1 LETQGEIL
9 MLRNSRLLL
18 GLAALSLSFVLA
30 SCSLLPVRTSST
42 SSTLSPVEEAWGI
55 ISKDYVDQSK
65 VDSTRLGRAAVKGM
79 VDELND
85 PYTTYLDPDAYKLTI
100 TNQQG
105 QFGGIG
111 ATVDARSNQIIIVAP
126 IPGTPAEKAGIRPG
140 DAILAVNGKSTEGLS
155 VEEVVLLIRG
165 PQGTSVTITVQ
176 HEGAASPVDLTITR
190 AQIDVPSVSYEMKG
204 TTAYFRIHF
213 FSERTDEEM
222 SPLIANLAKSGAK
235 SIILDVR
242 SNPGGPVD
250 TVVNIASHFLSSG
263 VVLYIDD
270 NKGNEDTYNVKP
282 ATSRTKLPI
291 VMLTDNYSASGSEVL
306 AGALQDYGRAVVVGT
321 KTFGKG
327 SADRWYQLS
336 DGSALYLTTSR
347 WLTPKRRLI
356 EGKGLDPDIPSV
368 LKGDELLNWAL
379 DYLKNK

>member
-1 LETQGEIL
+1 
-9 MLRNSRLLL
+9 MLRNSRLLS
-18 GLAALSLSFVLA
+18 GLAALSIAFVLA

-42 SSTLSPVEEAWGI
+42 RSPLIPVEEAWGI
-55 ISKDYVDQSK
+55 ISRDYVDQSK
-65 VDSTRLGRAAVKGM
+65 VDSTKLGRAAVKGM

-165 PQGTSVTITVQ
+165 PQGTSVTITVR
-176 HEGAASPVDLTITR
+176 HEGAASPIDLTITR

-204 TTAYFRIHF
+204 NTAYFRIHF

-235 SIILDVR
+235 GIILDVR

-282 ATSRTKLPI
+282 ATSRTNLPI

-306 AGALQDYGRAVVVGT
+306 AGALQDYGRAVVIGT

-356 EGKGLDPDIPSV
+356 EGKGLDPDIPSA
-368 LKGDELLNWAL
+368 LKGDELLNWAI
-379 DYLKNK
+379 DYLNNK